1 MTISN
6 ELLDELL
13 KGCKRPDDLLG
24 EAGLMKDLKVRL
36 MERMLG
42 AELTAPLGYE
52 AGAEAPADQTNRR
65 NGVST
70 KRVKGSDGVVPLAV
84 PRDREGSFEPELVK
98 KGQTRIDG
106 VDDKIIGLYAAG
118 LSVRDIQAHLEDL
131 YGLRVS
137 PDLISRVTDAVL
149 DEVREWQHRALD
161 RMYPIVIFDALR
173 VKIRDADSRM
183 VKNKAVYIAL
193 GVTRDG
199 EREVLGLW
207 IADNEGAKFWL
218 SVMNELRNR
227 GVQDILIAVVDGLKG
242 FPEAII
248 AAFPDTT
255 VQTCIVHLIR
265 HSMNFCSWK
274 DRKARSSGK
283 QSPGLFSDPPH
294 TADLRP
300 IYQAPTAEE
309 AARQLDGFEEK
320 WAGKYPSI
328 APAWRRAWAEVI
340 PFFAF
345 SAAIRKIIYTTNAVE
360 SLNRVLRK
368 TLKTKGSF
376 PTEEA
381 ATKLIYLAIR
391 NFEKGGRAVR
401 EWVAA
406 RNQMAIMFAGRFDA

>member
-1 MTISN
+1 M
-6 ELLDELL
+6 
-13 KGCKRPDDLLG
+13 RP
-24 EAGLMKDLKVRL
+24 
-36 MERMLG
+36 G
-42 AELTAPLGYE
+42 AEPP
-52 AGAEAPADQTNRR
+52 AEQANRR
-65 NGVST
+65 NGVAT
-70 KRVKGSDGVVPLAV
+70 KRVKGSDGEVPLSV

-199 EREVLGLW
+199 DREVLGLW

-242 FPEAII
+242 FPEAIT
-248 AAFPDTT
+248 AAFPETT

-274 DRKARSSGK
+274 DRKAVA
-283 QSPGLFSDPPH
+283 
-294 TADLRP
+294 ADLRP
-300 IYQAPTAEE
+300 IYEAPTAEE
-309 AARQLDGFEEK
+309 AARQLDAFEDK
-320 WAGKYPSI
+320 WAGNTRPSPRPG
-328 APAWRRAWAEVI
+328 AGHGPRSRRSMHSV
-340 PFFAF
+340 PR
-345 SAAIRKIIYTTNAVE
+345 SGRSSTP
-360 SLNRVLRK
+360 
-368 TLKTKGSF
+368 
-376 PTEEA
+376 PTPW
-381 ATKLIYLAIR
+381 
-391 NFEKGGRAVR
+391 NH
-401 EWVAA
+401 
-406 RNQMAIMFAGRFDA
+406 